1 MSGFKYFPRDEQAIG
16 DAKSKQE
23 KEAAANTPQHFLQS
37 GRTVLR
43 VLPAF
48 SEKGVWFEEF
58 KEHYCKIG
66 AQSHYLVD
74 PETFGEFSPFSAHGR
89 KLAEEG
95 TEDAIEKAK
104 GFRPTFKYLL
114 NVVVLSD
121 AKGRT
126 AKDGVKVLK
135 VGKTIIK
142 KLIDFDTDVDG
153 GWGDITNLES
163 GRVIT
168 IEKEGTGRDTS
179 YNTKAHP
186 EKTNFVQMLA
196 EQGINLNDLA
206 MHNLTALIQVQ
217 PKEEL
222 EALLEQVISESDGAS
237 PQPVTGDTSEPVQ
250 TVQTAIAPQV
260 TTAAPV
266 PVSTSGIPVVVPPP
280 ATSGKGGA

>member
-1 MSGFKYFPRDEQAIG
+1 MSFKYFPRDEQAIG
-16 DAKSKQE
+16 DAKTKQDR
-23 KEAAANTPQHFLQS
+23 EAVSNMPQHYLQP

-66 AQSHYLVD
+66 GESHYLVD
-74 PETFGEFSPFSAHGR
+74 PETFGEFSPFSAYGR

-95 TEDAIEKAK
+95 TEAAIKKASA
-104 GFRPTFKYLL
+104 FRPTHKYLL

-126 AKDGVKVLK
+126 AKDGVKILK
-135 VGKTIIK
+135 VGKTIIT

-153 GWGDITNLES
+153 GWGDITNLET

-168 IEKEGTGRDTS
+168 IEKEGTLRDTS

-186 EKTNFVQMLA
+186 EKSNFVQMLA
-196 EQGINLNDLA
+196 EQGIDINSLVMHDLTS
-206 MHNLTALIQVQ
+206 MIQVQ

-222 EALLEQVISESDGAS
+222 ESLLEQLVAQSDS
-237 PQPVTGDTSEPVQ
+237 TPQPVTAVTVTPVEVRQ
-250 TVQTAIAPQV
+250 TTIAPQV
-260 TTAAPV
+260 TTPAPT
-266 PVSTSGIPVVVPPP
+266 PVSPSGISVVAPPP
-280 ATSGKGGA
+280 VTSGKGGA